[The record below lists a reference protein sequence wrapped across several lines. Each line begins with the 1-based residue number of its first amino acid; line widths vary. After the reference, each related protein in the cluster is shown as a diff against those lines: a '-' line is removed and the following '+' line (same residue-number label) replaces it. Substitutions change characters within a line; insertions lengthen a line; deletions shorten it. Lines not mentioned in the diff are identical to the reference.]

1 MLLDEINLAPQDS
14 TPRKT
19 AVELAIHSTMTG
31 SNLTTWS
38 MQHGIYIYNIYSD
51 PKADRLFL
59 EGEDLRWNYVGCWP
73 LKKVVVGIF
82 RPPPGRSKSGSWN
95 MVWRVR

>member
-38 MQHGIYIYNIYSD
+38 MQHGIYIIYIYSD
-51 PKADRLFL
+51 PKADRLF
-59 EGEDLRWNYVGCWP
+59 
-73 LKKVVVGIF
+73 F
-82 RPPPGRSKSGSWN
+82 
-95 MVWRVR
+95 WRVRIYVGIMLDVGHLKK